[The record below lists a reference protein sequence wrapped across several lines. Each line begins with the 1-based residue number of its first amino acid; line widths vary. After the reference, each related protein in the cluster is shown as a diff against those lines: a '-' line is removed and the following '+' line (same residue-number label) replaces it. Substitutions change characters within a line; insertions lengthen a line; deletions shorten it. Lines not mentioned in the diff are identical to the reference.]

1 MTINRSGDANGL
13 IEAVINCYGGAIA
26 TNDGLKVTFNSP
38 ETVQAVTFLGDIY
51 TNPKY
56 KPMLPPGVGSWTD
69 SSNNENWL
77 AGILGYTR
85 NSYSVYADSRTKKN
99 PVYDKTHTFVDCI
112 GPATEH
118 PLLFG
123 QSQAFVVFKGAKNA
137 PLAKLLA
144 QHLVSGP
151 ALLDVAKGAPGLA
164 MPAWEK
170 VWDSDPFFTS
180 GDPAFPTLRRI
191 SQQQLPLTTKNGL
204 GFPQKPSAGEQATV
218 AAYVLTDMM
227 QKVIQGQTPAE
238 AVKASHAKM
247 LQIFT
252 QQGLPQ

>member
-1 MTINRSGDANGL
+1 
-13 IEAVINCYGGAIA
+13 V
-26 TNDGLKVTFNSP
+26 
-38 ETVQAVTFLGDIY
+38 
-51 TNPKY
+51 
-56 KPMLPPGVGSWTD
+56 
-69 SSNNENWL
+69 
-77 AGILGYTR
+77 LGYTR
-85 NSYSVYADSRTKKN
+85 NTYSIYADSKSKKN

-112 GPATEH
+112 GPATER

-151 ALLDVAKGAPGLA
+151 ALLGVAKQAHGLA

-170 VWDSDPFFTS
+170 VWESDPFFTD

-204 GFPQKPSAGEQATV
+204 AFPQRASAGQQAAV
-218 AAYVLTDMM
+218 AAYILTEMM
-227 QKVIQGQTPAE
+227 QQVIQGKAPAQ
-238 AVKASHAKM
+238 AVKAAHGRM
-247 LQIFT
+247 VQTFN